1 MNMRKVCS
9 ISTHKC
15 SNETITI
22 GEKQKDHDI
31 AISRED
37 IRIEQCHDAGV

>member
-1 MNMRKVCS
+1 MRKVCS
-9 ISTHKC
+9 ISTHKS
-15 SNETITI
+15 SNKTTIAI

-37 IRIEQCHDAGV
+37 IRMEHCHDAGV